1 MKDNVKK
8 VIAFILLILI
18 IGVFLIINIFSEEE
32 KRKIENTTT
41 TVRTTQAKP
50 KSDYSDNQRTE
61 YIVLE
66 GMREAV
72 TVQTYHSSLG
82 VQVDYDIAYFTPN
95 RVSNKELVFVNNY
108 DNTNYVSI
116 ESVSESLY
124 FKEYESYENDEMF
137 RLNSQEENYSYS
149 YKFLRGNGVY
159 FIITKKIKNDFE
171 YKEGLSIRMDHLINS
186 LYITQKQQLMLLF
199 FYSLIA

>member
-186 LYITQKQQLMLLF
+186 LYITQK
-199 FYSLIA
+199 